1 MDIQLTIILFS
12 ILFSAFFSGM
22 EIAFVSSNK
31 IHLELEK
38 KQYGFFSNFLKKIT
52 KSPSKFIATMLLG
65 NNIALV
71 IYGLYSG
78 RLILELLFPEVDN
91 SKSLEF
97 IYIFYQTLISTFIIL
112 ISAEFLPKVLFQIY
126 ANILLKYLSFPSYIF
141 YVLFSPITYVLNF
154 ISNSVLSKYFKTKED
169 ELKIVFSKD
178 ELGDYIDEEL
188 ANDDLNSEM
197 DSEIQIFQNALDF
210 SNVRARE
217 VMVPRAEII
226 SIDRYS
232 VSKNLNKVFTE
243 NGLSKILIHRE
254 NIDHVV
260 GYVSLFDMF
269 NHPKN
274 IKSII
279 HPVEFIPESMLI
291 NDVLN
296 LLTKKRRGI
305 AVVIDEYGGT
315 SGIITKEDIM
325 EELFGE
331 IEDEHDSL
339 SYLEKKLDS
348 NSFLF
353 SARLKLDYLNT
364 KFKIN
369 IPLSDQYETLGGFL
383 VHNTQDIPISGEV
396 ITILPFEF
404 TVKEVTN
411 TRIETIELK
420 ILNQI

>member
-1 MDIQLTIILFS
+1 MDTQLTIILFS

-38 KQYGFFSNFLKKIT
+38 KQHGFFSNFLKKIT

-97 IYIFYQTLISTFIIL
+97 VYIFYQTLISTFIIL

-141 YVLFSPITYVLNF
+141 YVLFSPITYVLNL

-169 ELKIVFSKD
+169 ELRIVFSKD
-178 ELGDYIDEEL
+178 ELGDYINEEL
-188 ANDDLNSEM
+188 ANDYLSSEM

-232 VSKNLNKVFTE
+232 VSKNLNKVFVE

-296 LLTKKRRGI
+296 LLTKKRTGI

-315 SGIITKEDIM
+315 SGIITREDIM

-339 SYLEKKLDS
+339 TYFEEKLDS

-364 KFKIN
+364 KFKLN
-369 IPLSDQYETLGGFL
+369 IPLSDQYETLGGFV

-396 ITILPFEF
+396 LTILSFEF

-420 ILNQI
+420 ILN

>member
-38 KQYGFFSNFLKKIT
+38 KQHGFFSNFLKKIT

-71 IYGLYSG
+71 VYGLYSG
-78 RLILELLFPEVDN
+78 KLILELLFPEVDN

-126 ANILLKYLSFPSYIF
+126 ANILLKYFSFPSYIF
-141 YVLFSPITYVLNF
+141 YVLFSPIIYVLNL

-169 ELKIVFSKD
+169 ELRIVFSKD
-178 ELGDYIDEEL
+178 ELGDYINEEL

-197 DSEIQIFQNALDF
+197 DSEIQIFQNALEF

-232 VSKNLNKVFTE
+232 VSKNLNKVFVE

-254 NIDHVV
+254 NIDHLV

-296 LLTKKRRGI
+296 LLTKKRKGI

-315 SGIITKEDIM
+315 SGIITREDIM

-339 SYLEKKLDS
+339 SYLEEKLDS

-364 KFKIN
+364 KFKLN

-383 VHNTQDIPISGEV
+383 VHNIQDIPTTGEV
-396 ITILPFEF
+396 IKILSFEF

-420 ILNQI
+420 ILN

>member
-1 MDIQLTIILFS
+1 MDTQLTIILFS

-71 IYGLYSG
+71 VYGLYSG
-78 RLILELLFPEVDN
+78 KLILELLFPEVDN

-126 ANILLKYLSFPSYIF
+126 ANILLKYFSFPSYIF
-141 YVLFSPITYVLNF
+141 YVLFSPIIYVLNL

-169 ELKIVFSKD
+169 ELRIVFSKD
-178 ELGDYIDEEL
+178 ELGDYINEEL

-197 DSEIQIFQNALDF
+197 DSEIQIFQNALEF

-232 VSKNLNKVFTE
+232 VSKNLNKVFVE

-254 NIDHVV
+254 NIDHLV

-296 LLTKKRRGI
+296 LLTKKRKGI

-315 SGIITKEDIM
+315 SGIITREDIM

-339 SYLEKKLDS
+339 SYLEEKLDL

-364 KFKIN
+364 KFKLN

-383 VHNTQDIPISGEV
+383 VHNIQDIPTTGEV
-396 ITILPFEF
+396 IKILSFEF

-420 ILNQI
+420 ILN

>member
-1 MDIQLTIILFS
+1 MDTQLTIILFS

-38 KQYGFFSNFLKKIT
+38 KQHGFFSNFLKKIT

-71 IYGLYSG
+71 VYGLYSG
-78 RLILELLFPEVDN
+78 RMILELLFPEVDN

-97 IYIFYQTLISTFIIL
+97 VYIFYQTLISTFIIL

-141 YVLFSPITYVLNF
+141 YVLFSPITYVLNL

-169 ELKIVFSKD
+169 ELRIVFSKD
-178 ELGDYIDEEL
+178 ELGDYINEEL
-188 ANDDLNSEM
+188 ANDDLSSEM

-232 VSKNLNKVFTE
+232 VSKNLNKVFVE

-315 SGIITKEDIM
+315 SGIITREDIM

-339 SYLEKKLDS
+339 SYLEEKLDS

-364 KFKIN
+364 KFKLN
-369 IPLSDQYETLGGFL
+369 IPVSDQYETLGGFL
-383 VHNTQDIPISGEV
+383 VHYIQDIPTTGEV
-396 ITILPFEF
+396 ITILSFEF
-404 TVKEVTN
+404 TVNEVTD

-420 ILNQI
+420 ILT

>member
-1 MDIQLTIILFS
+1 
-12 ILFSAFFSGM
+12 
-22 EIAFVSSNK
+22 
-31 IHLELEK
+31 
-38 KQYGFFSNFLKKIT
+38 
-52 KSPSKFIATMLLG
+52 
-65 NNIALV
+65 
-71 IYGLYSG
+71 
-78 RLILELLFPEVDN
+78 
-91 SKSLEF
+91 
-97 IYIFYQTLISTFIIL
+97 
-112 ISAEFLPKVLFQIY
+112 
-126 ANILLKYLSFPSYIF
+126 
-141 YVLFSPITYVLNF
+141 LNL

-169 ELKIVFSKD
+169 ELRIVFSKD
-178 ELGDYIDEEL
+178 ELGDYINEEL
-188 ANDDLNSEM
+188 ANDDLSSEM

-232 VSKNLNKVFTE
+232 VSKNLNQVFVE

-279 HPVEFIPESMLI
+279 HPVEFIPESMSI

-315 SGIITKEDIM
+315 SGIITREDIM

-339 SYLEKKLDS
+339 SYLEEKLDS
-348 NSFLF
+348 HSFLF

-364 KFKIN
+364 KFKLN
-369 IPLSDQYETLGGFL
+369 IPLSDQYDTLGGFL
-383 VHNTQDIPISGEV
+383 VHNTQDIPITGEV
-396 ITILPFEF
+396 LTILSFEF

-420 ILNQI
+420 ILN

>member
-1 MDIQLTIILFS
+1 
-12 ILFSAFFSGM
+12 
-22 EIAFVSSNK
+22 
-31 IHLELEK
+31 
-38 KQYGFFSNFLKKIT
+38 
-52 KSPSKFIATMLLG
+52 
-65 NNIALV
+65 
-71 IYGLYSG
+71 
-78 RLILELLFPEVDN
+78 
-91 SKSLEF
+91 
-97 IYIFYQTLISTFIIL
+97 
-112 ISAEFLPKVLFQIY
+112 
-126 ANILLKYLSFPSYIF
+126 
-141 YVLFSPITYVLNF
+141 LNL

-169 ELKIVFSKD
+169 ELRIVFSKD
-178 ELGDYIDEEL
+178 ELGDYINEEL
-188 ANDDLNSEM
+188 ANDDLSSEM

-232 VSKNLNKVFTE
+232 VSKNLNKVFVE

-279 HPVEFIPESMLI
+279 HPVEFIPESM
-291 NDVLN
+291 
-296 LLTKKRRGI
+296 
-305 AVVIDEYGGT
+305 VIDEYGGT
-315 SGIITKEDIM
+315 SGLITREDIM

-339 SYLEKKLDS
+339 SYLEEKLDS
-348 NSFLF
+348 NSFIF

-364 KFKIN
+364 KFKLN

-383 VHNTQDIPISGEV
+383 VHNTQDIPITGEV
-396 ITILPFEF
+396 LTILSFEF

-420 ILNQI
+420 ILN

>member
-1 MDIQLTIILFS
+1 MDTQLTIILFS

-71 IYGLYSG
+71 VYGLYSG
-78 RLILELLFPEVDN
+78 KLILELLFPEVDN

-141 YVLFSPITYVLNF
+141 YVLFSPIIYVLNL

-169 ELKIVFSKD
+169 ELRIVFSKD
-178 ELGDYIDEEL
+178 ELGDYINEEL

-197 DSEIQIFQNALDF
+197 DSEIQIFQNALEF

-232 VSKNLNKVFTE
+232 VSKNLNKVFVE

-254 NIDHVV
+254 NIDHLV

-296 LLTKKRRGI
+296 LLTKKRKGI

-315 SGIITKEDIM
+315 SGIITREDIM

-339 SYLEKKLDS
+339 SYLEEKLDS

-364 KFKIN
+364 KFKLN

-383 VHNTQDIPISGEV
+383 VHNIQDIPTTGEV
-396 ITILPFEF
+396 IKILSFEF

-420 ILNQI
+420 ILN

>member
-1 MDIQLTIILFS
+1 MGTQLTIILIS

-31 IHLELEK
+31 IYLELEK

-71 IYGLYSG
+71 VYGLYSG
-78 RLILELLFPEVDN
+78 KLILELLFPEVDN

-97 IYIFYQTLISTFIIL
+97 SYIFYQTLISTFIIL

-141 YVLFSPITYVLNF
+141 YFLFSPITYLLNL

-169 ELKIVFSKD
+169 ELRIVFSKD
-178 ELGDYIDEEL
+178 ELGDYINEEL
-188 ANDDLNSEM
+188 ANDVLSSEM

-232 VSKNLNKVFTE
+232 VSKNLNKVFVE

-315 SGIITKEDIM
+315 SGIITREDIM

-339 SYLEKKLDS
+339 IYLEEKLDS

-364 KFKIN
+364 KFKLN

-383 VHNTQDIPISGEV
+383 VHNTQDIPITGEV
-396 ITILPFEF
+396 LTILSFEF

-420 ILNQI
+420 ILN

>member
-1 MDIQLTIILFS
+1 METQLTIIYFS

-38 KQYGFFSNFLKKIT
+38 KQHGFLSNFLKKIT

-71 IYGLYSG
+71 VYGLYSG
-78 RLILELLFPEVDN
+78 KLILELLFPEVDN

-97 IYIFYQTLISTFIIL
+97 VYIFYQTLISTFIIL

-141 YVLFSPITYVLNF
+141 YVLFSPITYVLNL

-169 ELKIVFSKD
+169 ELRIVFSKD
-178 ELGDYIDEEL
+178 ELGDYINEEL
-188 ANDDLNSEM
+188 ANDYLSSEM

-232 VSKNLNKVFTE
+232 VSKNLNKVFVE

-315 SGIITKEDIM
+315 SGIITREDIM

-339 SYLEKKLDS
+339 TYFEEKLDS

-364 KFKIN
+364 KFKLN
-369 IPLSDQYETLGGFL
+369 IPLSDQYETLGGFV

-396 ITILPFEF
+396 LTILSFEF

-420 ILNQI
+420 ILN

>member
-1 MDIQLTIILFS
+1 MGTQLTIILIS

-31 IHLELEK
+31 IYLELEK
-38 KQYGFFSNFLKKIT
+38 KQHGFFSNFLKKIT

-71 IYGLYSG
+71 VYGLYSG
-78 RLILELLFPEVDN
+78 KLILELLFPEVDN

-97 IYIFYQTLISTFIIL
+97 SYIFYQTLISTFIIL

-141 YVLFSPITYVLNF
+141 YFLFSPITYLLNL

-169 ELKIVFSKD
+169 ELRIVFSKD
-178 ELGDYIDEEL
+178 ELGDYINEEL
-188 ANDDLNSEM
+188 ANDVLSSEM

-232 VSKNLNKVFTE
+232 VSKNLNKVFVE

-315 SGIITKEDIM
+315 SGIITREDIM

-339 SYLEKKLDS
+339 SYLEEKLDS
-348 NSFLF
+348 HSFLF

-364 KFKIN
+364 KFKLN

-383 VHNTQDIPISGEV
+383 VHNTQDIPITGEV
-396 ITILPFEF
+396 LTILSFEF

-420 ILNQI
+420 ILN

>member
-1 MDIQLTIILFS
+1 MDTQLTIILFS

-38 KQYGFFSNFLKKIT
+38 KQHGFFSNFLKKIT

-71 IYGLYSG
+71 VYGLYSG
-78 RLILELLFPEVDN
+78 KLILELLFPEVDN

-126 ANILLKYLSFPSYIF
+126 ANILLKYFSFPSYIF
-141 YVLFSPITYVLNF
+141 YVLFSPIIYVLNL

-169 ELKIVFSKD
+169 ELRIVFSKD
-178 ELGDYIDEEL
+178 ELGDYINEEL

-197 DSEIQIFQNALDF
+197 DSEIQIFQNALEF

-232 VSKNLNKVFTE
+232 VSKNLNKVFVE

-254 NIDHVV
+254 NIDHLV

-296 LLTKKRRGI
+296 LLTKKRKGI

-315 SGIITKEDIM
+315 SGIITREDIM

-339 SYLEKKLDS
+339 SYLEEKLDL

-364 KFKIN
+364 KFKLN

-383 VHNTQDIPISGEV
+383 VHNIQDIPTTGEV
-396 ITILPFEF
+396 IKILSFEF

-420 ILNQI
+420 ILN

>member
-296 LLTKKRRGI
+296 LLTKKKRGI

-364 KFKIN
+364 KFKLN
-369 IPLSDQYETLGGFL
+369 IPLSDQYETLGGFV
-383 VHNTQDIPISGEV
+383 VHNTQDIPISGDV
-396 ITILPFEF
+396 LTILSFEF
-404 TVKEVTN
+404 IVKEVTN

-420 ILNQI
+420 ILN

>member
-1 MDIQLTIILFS
+1 MDTQLTIILFS

-38 KQYGFFSNFLKKIT
+38 KQHGFFSNFLKKIT

-71 IYGLYSG
+71 VYGLYSG
-78 RLILELLFPEVDN
+78 RMILELLFPEVDN

-97 IYIFYQTLISTFIIL
+97 VYIFYQTLISTFIIL

-141 YVLFSPITYVLNF
+141 YILFTPITYVLNL

-169 ELKIVFSKD
+169 ELRIVFSKD
-178 ELGDYIDEEL
+178 ELGDYINEEL

-232 VSKNLNKVFTE
+232 VSKNLNKVFVE

-296 LLTKKRRGI
+296 LLTKKRTGI

-315 SGIITKEDIM
+315 SGIITREDIM

-339 SYLEKKLDS
+339 SYLEEKLDS

-364 KFKIN
+364 KFKLN

-383 VHNTQDIPISGEV
+383 VHYIQDIPTTGEV
-396 ITILPFEF
+396 LTIFSFEF

-411 TRIETIELK
+411 SRIETIELK
-420 ILNQI
+420 ILN